1 MADGHH
7 RNENRVSSGP
17 ASGALLA
24 TRRLGTR
31 LRRGMMLLVRIERW
45 DARHDG
51 ALTENALR
59 RKLKSFGYEPLP
71 RPNPAGAIASAR
83 VHRCDRLEAV
93 LAGLLK
99 VTIDG
104 ESAILT
110 AGDIAFIPAGAA
122 RRIEAVGTS
131 PVQCLEAVMRTVR
144 A

>member
-1 MADGHH
+1 MAGGRY
-7 RNENRVSSGP
+7 RNENRVNSGP
-17 ASGALLA
+17 GSGPLLA
-24 TRRLGTR
+24 TRRSEAR
-31 LRRGMMLLVRIERW
+31 VRRGMMLVVRIERW

-131 PVQCLEAVMRTVR
+131 SVQCLEAVMRTVR

>member
-1 MADGHH
+1 
-7 RNENRVSSGP
+7 
-17 ASGALLA
+17 
-24 TRRLGTR
+24 
-31 LRRGMMLLVRIERW
+31 MMLLVRIERW
-45 DARHDG
+45 DAHHDG
-51 ALTENALR
+51 ALTENALH

-71 RPNPAGAIASAR
+71 GPNPAGAIASAR
-83 VHRCDRLEAV
+83 IHRCDRLEAV

-122 RRIEAVGTS
+122 RRIEPVGTS
-131 PVQCLEAVMRTVR
+131 PVQCLEAVLRTIS

>member
-1 MADGHH
+1 M
-7 RNENRVSSGP
+7 SF
-17 ASGALLA
+17 GAATAAGLA
-24 TRRLGTR
+24 TRRAEPRGRRR
-31 LRRGMMLLVRIERW
+31 LMLRVRIERW
-45 DARHDG
+45 DGRLDG
-51 ALTENALR
+51 ALSENALR

-104 ESAILT
+104 ASAILT

-122 RRIEAVGTS
+122 RRIEPVGTS
-131 PVQCLEAVMRTVR
+131 PVQCLEAVMRTVSI
-144 A
+144 